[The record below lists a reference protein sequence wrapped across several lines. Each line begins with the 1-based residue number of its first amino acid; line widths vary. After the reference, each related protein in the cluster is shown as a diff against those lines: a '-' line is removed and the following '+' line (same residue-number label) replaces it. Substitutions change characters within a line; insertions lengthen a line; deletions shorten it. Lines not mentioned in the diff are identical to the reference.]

1 MSTMERELQSLDMTT
16 ILLETYE
23 MADMIKNSVEVADY
37 LYWKQIVEQDEEVQK
52 RIRLFQQKKELFE
65 ETQRFGHFHPDYHA
79 AQADIEKAQ
88 SYLDELERVQRFKSA
103 EEALD
108 EMLHTVSTTIAHAV
122 SENIKVPSNNPLPTD
137 GGCGSG
143 GSCSGKCS

>member
-1 MSTMERELQSLDMTT
+1 MSMTEAELQSLDMTA

-23 MADMIKNSVEVADY
+23 IAEMIKQSVEVADY
-37 LYWKQIVEQDEEVQK
+37 MYWKQIVEQEDEVQR
-52 RIRLFQQKKELFE
+52 RIRFFQQKKERFE
-65 ETQRFGHFHPDYHA
+65 ETKRFGHYHPDYHE
-79 AQADIEKAQ
+79 AQAEVEKAQ
-88 SYLDELERVQRFKSA
+88 AYLDELEMVVKFKQA

-108 EMLHTVSTTIAHAV
+108 EMLHSISTTIAHAV
-122 SENIKVPSNNPLPTD
+122 SDQIKVPSNNPLPTD

>member
-1 MSTMERELQSLDMTT
+1 MSMTETELQSLDMTT

-23 MADMIKNSVEVADY
+23 IADMIKNSAEVADY
-37 LYWKQIVEQDEEVQK
+37 LYWKQIVEQDEEVQH
-52 RIRLFQQKKELFE
+52 RVRQFQKKKELFE
-65 ETQRFGHFHPDYHA
+65 ECQRFGHYHPDYHA
-79 AQADIEKAQ
+79 AQAEIEKAQ
-88 SYLDELERVQRFKSA
+88 AYLEELEMVRKFKSA

-108 EMLHTVSTTIAHAV
+108 EMLHSVSTTIARSV